1 MKKLILSTIASAAL
15 VTASWAGGKLV
26 EPPHVPPVVVDNW
39 SGPYVGL
46 QAGYLAGKATV
57 TPLLGDAYTLKPNGI
72 AGGFFAGYNWLTPSN
87 LLFGVEAGFNGVSAD
102 KSKKFTQRYVTGE
115 VPIVATSTYK
125 FEQNWDAS
133 LRLRVGGV
141 VEDKYL
147 LYVTGGATWAGVK
160 ASYTTA
166 NGTTSQK
173 RTLNGWTLGTG
184 VEMKVT
190 NNINARLQYRYNSYS
205 KKYFNLGPSSV
216 KYKTHMIQ
224 AGVSYKFD

>member
-57 TPLLGDAYTLKPNGI
+57 TPVSGDAFTLKPNGI
-72 AGGFFAGYNWLTPSN
+72 AGGLFAGYNWLTPSN
-87 LLFGVEAGFNGVSAD
+87 LLFGVEADINGVSAS
-102 KSKKFTQRYVTGE
+102 KSKELFRRDSAYVE
-115 VPIVATSTYK
+115 PISIYK

-141 VEDKYL
+141 IEDKYL
-147 LYVTGGATWAGVK
+147 IYATGGATWAGVK
-160 ASYTTA
+160 ASYTNA
-166 NGTTSQK
+166 LSVTTSEK
-173 RTLNGWTLGTG
+173 KTLNGWTLGAG

-190 NNINARLQYRYNSYS
+190 DNVNARLQYRYNSYS
-205 KKYFNLGPSSV
+205 KKQFNLGPSSV
-216 KYKTHMIQ
+216 KYKNNMIQ
-224 AGVSYKFD
+224 AGVSYKFN

>member
-1 MKKLILSTIASAAL
+1 MKKLILSAIASVAL
-15 VTASWAGGKLV
+15 VTVSWAGGNV
-26 EPPHVPPVVVDNW
+26 QPPQNPPAVVTDSW

-46 QAGYLAGKATV
+46 QAGYLTGKATV
-57 TPLLGDAYTLKPNGI
+57 GDPFTVKPSGI
-72 AGGFFAGYNWLTPSN
+72 AGGLFAGYNWLTPDN
-87 LLFGVEAGFNGVSAD
+87 LLYGVEADINGVSAD
-102 KSKKFTQRYVTGE
+102 KSKVLTQNYDMGDITVLSS
-115 VPIVATSTYK
+115 ATYK

-141 VEDKYL
+141 VQDKYL
-147 LYVTGGATWAGVK
+147 IYATGGATWAGVK
-160 ASYTTA
+160 ASYTA
-166 NGTTSQK
+166 GNDTTSEK
-173 RTLNGWTLGTG
+173 KTLSGWTLGAG

-190 NNINARLQYRYNSYS
+190 DNINARLQYRYSSYG